1 MEAKYGGEIRQKT
14 SGHVEHLGGVFLPY
28 LPPYF
33 SSPYFG
39 SLSGHFQKYGGKY
52 GVNTERFS
60 LESMGLIVVH
70 QKQKAERGREADMTD
85 DTDRPTI

>member
-14 SGHVEHLGGVFLPY
+14 SGHVEHLGGGFLPY

-39 SLSGHFQKYGGKY
+39 SLSGHFQKYGRKY
-52 GVNTERFS
+52 GANTERFS
-60 LESMGLIVVH
+60 LESIGLRITYV
-70 QKQKAERGREADMTD
+70 REEEK
-85 DTDRPTI
+85 RRYHESS